1 MAELPSVLMLFTG
14 GTISMKIVP
23 GRGAVPARGGHE
35 LLETVPLIG
44 TFARIT
50 CEDFD
55 RLPGPHWTPER
66 MMELAAYL
74 DLRLATDAFDGAVV
88 THGTDTLEE
97 TAYLLDLVLRTGKP
111 VVLTG
116 AMKTA
121 DDAIWDGPGNLIA
134 SVQAVAGMR
143 GQGLGVA
150 AMMGET
156 LHAARQVAKSHTE
169 SFAAFS
175 SSHGGPMG
183 ELETTGLQLY
193 AAPMRRERFAV
204 TRLEARVD
212 LVTACVGAD
221 ARLLRHALRDG
232 ARGLVLEALGRG
244 NVPPAMLP
252 AVREATAS
260 GVPVVVSSR
269 CGHGRTGP
277 TYGYEGGGL
286 TLKEAGA
293 IFSGDL
299 AAPKARIKLMVL
311 LGAGFG
317 MEQIRESFERPEW

>member
-14 GTISMKIVP
+14 GTIS

-35 LLETVPLIG
+35 LLETVPRIG

-221 ARLLRHALRDG
+221 AGRRARPRARSAGARERAAGDASRRARGDRFGSPGRRVEPLRAWPHGTNVRLRGRRAHAERSRRHLFRRSCCAEGPHQADGAARRGLRHG
-232 ARGLVLEALGRG
+232 ADPGV
-244 NVPPAMLP
+244 
-252 AVREATAS
+252 VR
-260 GVPVVVSSR
+260 
-269 CGHGRTGP
+269 
-277 TYGYEGGGL
+277 
-286 TLKEAGA
+286 
-293 IFSGDL
+293 
-299 AAPKARIKLMVL
+299 AP
-311 LGAGFG
+311 
-317 MEQIRESFERPEW
+317 